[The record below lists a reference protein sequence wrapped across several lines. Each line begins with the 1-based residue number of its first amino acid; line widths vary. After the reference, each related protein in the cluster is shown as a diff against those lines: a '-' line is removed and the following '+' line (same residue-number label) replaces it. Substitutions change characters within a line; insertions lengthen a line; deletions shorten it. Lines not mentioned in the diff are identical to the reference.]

1 MDPGAT
7 GEIQCRIGD
16 EVYDAGEHKIGKVI
30 AFDAHVL
37 TVKHGMVRKEEYFI
51 PMGAVNACNEGK
63 IYLNVAK
70 DAIEARGWDKPPLV
84 STEADGMTPLL
95 G

>member
-1 MDPGAT
+1 
-7 GEIQCRIGD
+7 
-16 EVYDAGEHKIGKVI
+16 
-30 AFDAHVL
+30 
-37 TVKHGMVRKEEYFI
+37 
-51 PMGAVNACNEGK
+51 VNACNEGK